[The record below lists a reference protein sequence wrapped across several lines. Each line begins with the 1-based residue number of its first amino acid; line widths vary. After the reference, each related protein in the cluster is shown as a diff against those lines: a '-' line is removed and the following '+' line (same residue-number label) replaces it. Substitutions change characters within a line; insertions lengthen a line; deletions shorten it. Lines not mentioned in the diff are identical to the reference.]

1 MHSKEPLIPNL
12 FRTFAQK
19 GRNSHLS
26 YYPMRQDNVF
36 LQFKTIR
43 LSDLLKMKVSIYP
56 LFIVKI
62 LTVSFYKKDR
72 PNRCRGSLN
81 TNPNV
86 L

>member
-19 GRNSHLS
+19 GLNSHLS
-26 YYPMRQDNVF
+26 YPMRQDNVF

-62 LTVSFYKKDR
+62 LTVSFYKKR
-72 PNRCRGSLN
+72 PPQPVSGQSKH
-81 TNPNV
+81 
-86 L
+86 

>member
-12 FRTFAQK
+12 FRAFAQK

-62 LTVSFYKKDR
+62 LTVSFYKKR
-72 PNRCRGSLN
+72 PPQPVSGLSKH
-81 TNPNV
+81 
-86 L
+86 

>member
-19 GRNSHLS
+19 LRNSHVS

-62 LTVSFYKKDR
+62 LTVSFYKKR
-72 PNRCRGSLN
+72 PPQPVSGQSKH
-81 TNPNV
+81 
-86 L
+86 